1 MFEIKVFKKILIFN
15 RMFDL
20 GEFWS
25 VEIFFRDNVWCNGFF

>member
-1 MFEIKVFKKILIFN
+1 MFEIKVFKKNFNIN

-25 VEIFFRDNVWCNGFF
+25 VEIFF